1 MCYPVEIVLLQM
13 LQLPFCKTMDF
24 VSRYRA
30 AQQVLDKYR
39 ALYQTQI
46 IYNNNSKCSKL
57 FSKSKCKFSNNNNH
71 SFSLLMEALKVG
83 QATVKILTI
92 NF

>member
-24 VSRYRA
+24 VSRYRV

-39 ALYQTQI
+39 ALYQIQL

-71 SFSLLMEALKVG
+71 SFSLLLEALKVG